1 MLKKLSLII
10 PLLALIAL
18 LVWWFTPHY
27 TEEDEAYYRAVFCII
42 DHDDSRQFLHDMQN
56 IVEGGNSDYAL
67 HKTHYLP
74 ALGQRMLDTW
84 RQLSPQ
90 EQQALRRDI
99 ARKTTGEIILT
110 SWQNCSISPASNK
123 IVLLMTGSL
132 SQNIRSSS
140 RHSTTFFLRRNT
152 IKSS

>member
-1 MLKKLSLII
+1 MPARRGRRLHQAVVAGTLTADCLRPKTDVEKLSLII

-90 EQQALRRDI
+90 EQQALRQDKQRC
-99 ARKTTGEIILT
+99 GEI
-110 SWQNCSISPASNK
+110 
-123 IVLLMTGSL
+123 
-132 SQNIRSSS
+132 
-140 RHSTTFFLRRNT
+140 LREKQQG
-152 IKSS
+152 KSS

>member
-56 IVEGGNSDYAL
+56 IVEG
-67 HKTHYLP
+67 
-74 ALGQRMLDTW
+74 
-84 RQLSPQ
+84 
-90 EQQALRRDI
+90 
-99 ARKTTGEIILT
+99 EIR
-110 SWQNCSISPASNK
+110 P
-123 IVLLMTGSL
+123 
-132 SQNIRSSS
+132 
-140 RHSTTFFLRRNT
+140 RRNPLP
-152 IKSS
+152 IRRWGSGCWIPGASSARRTAQRCVRTSSAAARYCAKKNNGNHPDELAKLQHIASVE

>member
-42 DHDDSRQFLHDMQN
+42 DHDDSRQFLDDMQN

-67 HKTHYLP
+67 YKTHYLP
-74 ALGQRMLDTW
+74 ALGSGCW
-84 RQLSPQ
+84 IP
-90 EQQALRRDI
+90 
-99 ARKTTGEIILT
+99 G
-110 SWQNCSISPASNK
+110 AS
-123 IVLLMTGSL
+123 SA
-132 SQNIRSSS
+132 
-140 RHSTTFFLRRNT
+140 RRNSRRCVRT
-152 IKSS
+152 SSAAARYCAKNNRGNHPDELAKLQHIASVE